1 MIKALKL
8 MKPLLVSSVLFL
20 SVVAAFAQSQS
31 TDVAGQTASRDSSLQ
46 LREDNIPQI
55 VAAMTPEEKC
65 MLIIGGRAASFNG
78 IGFTNTGVPGA
89 AGVINGIP
97 RLGIPTIV
105 LADGPAGLRISPV
118 REGDSRT
125 FYCTG
130 YPIATM
136 LSSTWNLE
144 LVQEAG
150 RNLGNEVLE
159 YGVDILLAPGANIHR
174 NPLCGRNFEYYS
186 EDPLLSG
193 KMAAA
198 MINGIEEN
206 GVGTSL
212 KHFAV
217 NNQEFNRL
225 SNDAIVSE
233 RALREIYLRNFEIAV
248 RESQPWTVMTSY
260 NFINGEHAAE
270 SKRLLTDILRDEWGF
285 EGAVMTD
292 WNGGYDDP
300 AIIRA
305 GNEMIQPGRDERYV
319 RLLNAVKDGSLSMAV
334 VDRTVTRILELVIRT
349 PKFKGYAPSENP
361 DLKAHAQVCKK
372 VADEGVV
379 LLKNDLEALP
389 MSKDNK
395 IALFGVTSY
404 DFIAGG
410 TGSGNVNRSYVVDL
424 MRGLSNVGFRLEPE
438 LDAFYKEYM
447 RAEALR
453 CERINGDNKWY
464 IDRERA
470 IEVIPDDL
478 IGKSASNSD
487 VAVITI
493 GRVFG
498 EGKDRDYYHSYL
510 LSDREKEL
518 ISKVSEAFHAAGKKV
533 TVILNTGGFV
543 EMTSWQDKVDA
554 VVLCWQPG
562 QEGGNT
568 VASVLSGEVNPSGH
582 LPATISTDY
591 ALEPTAMNFPQVY
604 ADKPFNYSYY
614 RQLTD
619 RKLPVHT
626 VRNIDYTMYEEGIY
640 VGYRYFNTFA
650 PKAVAYPFGFGLSY
664 TSFDFKDMHVE
675 RTDDGWNVFVTVTN
689 TGKVSGKDV
698 VQLYVKAPKG
708 KLDKPERELKGFA
721 KTPEIAPGKSCTV
734 TVHVPEASLA
744 SYDELSSNWIV
755 DAGKYVFMASQ
766 DASDCSLK
774 KTVRV
779 EGSVSPVEGDG
790 LKVIS
795 YNIRVGK
802 GKDGSNS
809 WEHRRHASI
818 TMLKE
823 QMPDIFGL
831 QEALDFQVS
840 YLQENLPGYKN
851 VGVGRDDGVAKG
863 ERMSIFYNTNTVE
876 LFDWGTFW
884 LSETPEIPSKGWDA
898 AYPRCATWAK
908 MKMKD
913 SGKEFFYVNTHLD
926 HQGAESQ
933 QKGLDL
939 IVRRVAA
946 MNPAGLPMVLTG
958 DFNVEPDN
966 PVLDELDTRML
977 SAQKSALEHDVKA
990 TFNGWGSRAIV
1001 IDYIY
1006 FSGFSHCPEYKV
1018 LDGTYDS
1025 VPYISDHYPV
1035 MSRLKFL

>member
-1 MIKALKL
+1 
-8 MKPLLVSSVLFL
+8 MKSHKIILVSALLACQMTSAL
-20 SVVAAFAQSQS
+20 ADKAP
-31 TDVAGQTASRDSSLQ
+31 Q
-46 LREDNIPQI
+46 LREDNISEV

-65 MLIIGGRAASFNG
+65 TLIIGGRAASFNG

-97 RLGIPTIV
+97 RLGIPTVV
-105 LADGPAGLRISPV
+105 LADGPAGLRISPT

-144 LVQEAG
+144 LVEEAG
-150 RNLGNEVLE
+150 RNMGNEVLE

-198 MINGIEEN
+198 MINGIEKN

-217 NNQEFNRL
+217 NNQELNRL
-225 SNDAIVSE
+225 SNNAIVSE
-233 RALREIYLRNFEIAV
+233 RALREIYLKNFEIAV

-292 WNGGYDDP
+292 WNGGYDDA
-300 AIIRA
+300 AIVRA

-319 RLLNAVKDGSLSMAV
+319 NLLNAIHDGSLSMDD
-334 VDRTVTRILELVIRT
+334 VDRAVTRILELVVRT
-349 PKFKGYAPSENP
+349 PKFKGYKPSESP
-361 DLKAHAQVCKK
+361 DLKAHAKVCKK

-379 LLKNDLEALP
+379 LLKNNSAALP
-389 MSKDNK
+389 MSKDNE

-410 TGSGNVNRSYVVDL
+410 TGSGNVNRPYVVDL
-424 MRGLSNVGFRLEPE
+424 MSGLSNVGFRLEPE
-438 LDAFYKEYM
+438 LDAFYKDYM
-447 RAEALR
+447 KAEALR
-453 CERINGDNKWY
+453 CERINGNNKWF

-470 IEVIPDDL
+470 IEVIPDGL
-478 IGKSASNSD
+478 IAKAAANAD
-487 VAVITI
+487 DAVITI

-518 ISKVSEAFHAAGKKV
+518 ISKVSDCFHEAGKKV
-533 TVILNTGGFV
+533 TVILNVGGLV
-543 EMTSWQDKVDA
+543 EMTSWQDNVDA

-568 VASVLSGEVNPSGH
+568 VASVLSADVNPSGH
-582 LPATISTDY
+582 LPATISTEY
-591 ALEPTAMNFPQVY
+591 ALEPTAKNFPQVY

-614 RQLTD
+614 RQLLD
-619 RKLPVHT
+619 RKLPLHT
-626 VRNIDYTMYEEGIY
+626 VRNIDYTEYEEGIY

-664 TSFDFKDMHVE
+664 TTFDFNDMKVE
-675 RTDDGWNVFVTVTN
+675 SAEGGWNVSVMVTN

-698 VQLYVKAPKG
+698 VQLYVRAPKG

-721 KTPEIAPGKSCTV
+721 KTPEIAPGESCEV
-734 TVHVPEASLA
+734 TIHVPAGSLA
-744 SYDELSSNWIV
+744 SYDEQTCSWVIEP
-755 DAGKYVFMASQ
+755 GKYVFMASK

-774 KTVRV
+774 K
-779 EGSVSPVEGDG
+779 SV
-790 LKVIS
+790 
-795 YNIRVGK
+795 
-802 GKDGSNS
+802 
-809 WEHRRHASI
+809 
-818 TMLKE
+818 
-823 QMPDIFGL
+823 
-831 QEALDFQVS
+831 
-840 YLQENLPGYKN
+840 N
-851 VGVGRDDGVAKG
+851 V
-863 ERMSIFYNTNTVE
+863 
-876 LFDWGTFW
+876 
-884 LSETPEIPSKGWDA
+884 
-898 AYPRCATWAK
+898 
-908 MKMKD
+908 
-913 SGKEFFYVNTHLD
+913 
-926 HQGAESQ
+926 
-933 QKGLDL
+933 
-939 IVRRVAA
+939 
-946 MNPAGLPMVLTG
+946 
-958 DFNVEPDN
+958 
-966 PVLDELDTRML
+966 
-977 SAQKSALEHDVKA
+977 
-990 TFNGWGSRAIV
+990 
-1001 IDYIY
+1001 
-1006 FSGFSHCPEYKV
+1006 
-1018 LDGTYDS
+1018 
-1025 VPYISDHYPV
+1025 
-1035 MSRLKFL
+1035 

>member
-1 MIKALKL
+1 MESYKIKTI
-8 MKPLLVSSVLFL
+8 LVSAILACQVTSAL
-20 SVVAAFAQSQS
+20 ADKAP
-31 TDVAGQTASRDSSLQ
+31 Q
-46 LREDNIPQI
+46 LREDNIPEV

-65 MLIIGGRAASFNG
+65 TLIIGGRAASFNG

-97 RLGIPTIV
+97 RLGIPTVV
-105 LADGPAGLRISPV
+105 LADGPAGLRIAPK
-118 REGDSRT
+118 RKGDTRT

-144 LVQEAG
+144 LVEEVG
-150 RNLGNEVLE
+150 RNMGNEVLE

-217 NNQEFNRL
+217 NNQELNRL
-225 SNDAIVSE
+225 SNNAIVSE
-233 RALREIYLRNFEIAV
+233 RALREIYLKNFEIAV
-248 RESQPWTVMTSY
+248 RESQPWTIMTSY

-292 WNGGYDDP
+292 WNGGYDDA
-300 AIIRA
+300 AIVRA

-319 RLLNAVKDGSLSMAV
+319 NLLNAIHDGGLSMDD
-334 VDRTVTRILELVIRT
+334 VDRAVTRILELVVRT
-349 PKFKGYAPSENP
+349 PKFKGYKPSESP
-361 DLKAHAQVCKK
+361 DLKAHAKVCKK

-379 LLKNDLEALP
+379 LLKNNSAALP
-389 MSKDNK
+389 MSKDNE

-410 TGSGNVNRSYVVDL
+410 TGSGNVNRPYVVDL
-424 MRGLSNVGFRLEPE
+424 MSGLTNVGFRLDPE
-438 LDAFYKEYM
+438 LDAFYKDYM
-447 RAEALR
+447 KAEAVR
-453 CERINGDNKWY
+453 CGRINGDNKWF

-478 IGKSASNSD
+478 IVKAAANAD
-487 VAVITI
+487 DAVITI

-518 ISKVSEAFHAAGKKV
+518 ISKVSESFHKAGKKV
-533 TVILNTGGFV
+533 TVILNVGGLV

-554 VVLCWQPG
+554 IVLCWQPG

-568 VASVLSGEVNPSGH
+568 VASVLGGEVNPSGH
-582 LPATISTDY
+582 LPATISTEY
-591 ALEPTAMNFPQVY
+591 ALEPTAKNFPQVY

-614 RQLTD
+614 RQLLD
-619 RKLPVHT
+619 RKLPLHT
-626 VRNIDYTMYEEGIY
+626 VRNIDYTEYEEGIY

-664 TSFDFKDMHVE
+664 TTFDFNDMKVE
-675 RTDDGWNVFVTVTN
+675 SAEGGWNVSVVVTN

-698 VQLYVKAPKG
+698 VQLYVRAPKG

-721 KTPEIAPGKSCTV
+721 KTPEIAPGESCEV
-734 TVHVPEASLA
+734 TIHVPAGSLA
-744 SYDELSSNWIV
+744 SYDEQTGSWVIEP
-755 DAGKYVFMASQ
+755 GKYVFMASK

-774 KTVRV
+774 KSVNV
-779 EGSVSPVEGDG
+779 AGS
-790 LKVIS
+790 
-795 YNIRVGK
+795 
-802 GKDGSNS
+802 
-809 WEHRRHASI
+809 
-818 TMLKE
+818 
-823 QMPDIFGL
+823 
-831 QEALDFQVS
+831 
-840 YLQENLPGYKN
+840 
-851 VGVGRDDGVAKG
+851 
-863 ERMSIFYNTNTVE
+863 
-876 LFDWGTFW
+876 
-884 LSETPEIPSKGWDA
+884 
-898 AYPRCATWAK
+898 
-908 MKMKD
+908 
-913 SGKEFFYVNTHLD
+913 
-926 HQGAESQ
+926 GA
-933 QKGLDL
+933 
-939 IVRRVAA
+939 
-946 MNPAGLPMVLTG
+946 VL
-958 DFNVEPDN
+958 
-966 PVLDELDTRML
+966 
-977 SAQKSALEHDVKA
+977 
-990 TFNGWGSRAIV
+990 
-1001 IDYIY
+1001 
-1006 FSGFSHCPEYKV
+1006 
-1018 LDGTYDS
+1018 
-1025 VPYISDHYPV
+1025 
-1035 MSRLKFL
+1035 

>member
-1 MIKALKL
+1 MESYKIKTI
-8 MKPLLVSSVLFL
+8 LVSAILACHVTSAL
-20 SVVAAFAQSQS
+20 ADKAP
-31 TDVAGQTASRDSSLQ
+31 Q
-46 LREDNIPQI
+46 LREDNIAEV

-65 MLIIGGRAASFNG
+65 TLIIGGRAASFNG

-97 RLGIPTIV
+97 RLGIPTVV
-105 LADGPAGLRISPV
+105 LADGPAGLRISPT
-118 REGDSRT
+118 REGDTRT

-144 LVQEAG
+144 LVEEAG
-150 RNLGNEVLE
+150 RNMGNEVLE

-217 NNQEFNRL
+217 NNQELNRL
-225 SNDAIVSE
+225 SNNAIVSE
-233 RALREIYLRNFEIAV
+233 RALREIYLKNFEIAV
-248 RESQPWTVMTSY
+248 RESQPWTIMTSY

-292 WNGGYDDP
+292 WNGGYDDA
-300 AIIRA
+300 AIVRA

-319 RLLNAVKDGSLSMAV
+319 NLLNAIHDGSLSMDD
-334 VDRTVTRILELVIRT
+334 VDRAVTRILELVVRT
-349 PKFKGYAPSENP
+349 PKFKGYKPSESP
-361 DLKAHAQVCKK
+361 DLKAHAKVCKK

-379 LLKNDLEALP
+379 LLKNNSAALP
-389 MSKDNK
+389 MSKDNE

-410 TGSGNVNRSYVVDL
+410 TGSGNVNRPYVVDL
-424 MRGLSNVGFRLEPE
+424 MSGLTNVGFRLDPE
-438 LDAFYKEYM
+438 LDAFYKDYM
-447 RAEALR
+447 KAEAVR
-453 CERINGDNKWY
+453 CGRINGDNKWF

-478 IGKSASNSD
+478 IVKAAANAD
-487 VAVITI
+487 DAVITI

-518 ISKVSEAFHAAGKKV
+518 IFKVSESFHKAGKKV
-533 TVILNTGGFV
+533 TVILNVGGLV

-554 VVLCWQPG
+554 IVLCWQPG

-582 LPATISTDY
+582 LPATISTEY
-591 ALEPTAMNFPQVY
+591 ALEPTAKNFPQVY

-614 RQLTD
+614 RQLLD
-619 RKLPVHT
+619 RKLPLHT
-626 VRNIDYTMYEEGIY
+626 VRNIDYTEYEEGIY

-664 TSFDFKDMHVE
+664 TTFDFNNMKVE
-675 RTDDGWNVFVTVTN
+675 SAVDGWDVTVTVTN

-698 VQLYVKAPKG
+698 VQLYVRAPKG

-721 KTPEIAPGKSCTV
+721 KTPEIAPGESCEV
-734 TVHVPEASLA
+734 KIHVPAGSLA
-744 SYDELSSNWIV
+744 SYDEQTGSWVIEP
-755 DAGKYVFMASQ
+755 GKYVFMASK

-774 KTVRV
+774 K
-779 EGSVSPVEGDG
+779 SVSVA
-790 LKVIS
+790 
-795 YNIRVGK
+795 
-802 GKDGSNS
+802 GS
-809 WEHRRHASI
+809 
-818 TMLKE
+818 
-823 QMPDIFGL
+823 
-831 QEALDFQVS
+831 
-840 YLQENLPGYKN
+840 
-851 VGVGRDDGVAKG
+851 
-863 ERMSIFYNTNTVE
+863 
-876 LFDWGTFW
+876 
-884 LSETPEIPSKGWDA
+884 
-898 AYPRCATWAK
+898 
-908 MKMKD
+908 
-913 SGKEFFYVNTHLD
+913 
-926 HQGAESQ
+926 GA
-933 QKGLDL
+933 
-939 IVRRVAA
+939 
-946 MNPAGLPMVLTG
+946 VL
-958 DFNVEPDN
+958 
-966 PVLDELDTRML
+966 
-977 SAQKSALEHDVKA
+977 
-990 TFNGWGSRAIV
+990 
-1001 IDYIY
+1001 
-1006 FSGFSHCPEYKV
+1006 
-1018 LDGTYDS
+1018 
-1025 VPYISDHYPV
+1025 
-1035 MSRLKFL
+1035 

>member
-1 MIKALKL
+1 MESHKIKTI
-8 MKPLLVSSVLFL
+8 LVSAFL
-20 SVVAAFAQSQS
+20 ACQVTSALADKAP
-31 TDVAGQTASRDSSLQ
+31 Q
-46 LREDNIPQI
+46 LREDNIAEV

-65 MLIIGGRAASFNG
+65 TLIIGGRAASFNG

-97 RLGIPTIV
+97 RLGIPTVV
-105 LADGPAGLRISPV
+105 LADGPAGLRISPT

-144 LVQEAG
+144 LVEEAG
-150 RNLGNEVLE
+150 RNMGNEVLE

-217 NNQEFNRL
+217 NNQELNRL
-225 SNDAIVSE
+225 SNNAIVSE
-233 RALREIYLRNFEIAV
+233 RALREIYLKNFEIAV

-292 WNGGYDDP
+292 WNGGYDDA
-300 AIIRA
+300 AIVRA

-319 RLLNAVKDGSLSMAV
+319 NLLNAIHDGSLSMDD
-334 VDRTVTRILELVIRT
+334 VDRAVTRILELVVRT
-349 PKFKGYAPSENP
+349 PKFKGYKPSEAP
-361 DLKAHAQVCKK
+361 DLKAHAKVCKK

-379 LLKNDLEALP
+379 LLKNKSAALP
-389 MSKDNK
+389 MSKDSE

-410 TGSGNVNRSYVVDL
+410 TGSGNVNRPYVMDL
-424 MRGLSNVGFRLEPE
+424 MSGLSNVGFRLEPE
-438 LDAFYKEYM
+438 LDAFYKDYM
-447 RAEALR
+447 KAEALR
-453 CERINGDNKWY
+453 CARINGDNKWF

-470 IEVIPDDL
+470 IEVVPDEL
-478 IGKSASNSD
+478 IVKAAANAD
-487 VAVITI
+487 DAVITI

-518 ISKVSEAFHAAGKKV
+518 ISKVSESFHKAGKKV
-533 TVILNTGGFV
+533 TVILNVGGLV

-554 VVLCWQPG
+554 IVLCWQPG

-568 VASVLSGEVNPSGH
+568 VASVLSGDVNPSGH
-582 LPATISTDY
+582 LPATISTEY
-591 ALEPTAMNFPQVY
+591 ALEPTAKNFPQVY

-614 RQLTD
+614 RQLLD
-619 RKLPVHT
+619 RKLPLHT
-626 VRNIDYTMYEEGIY
+626 VRNIDYTEYEEGIY

-664 TSFDFKDMHVE
+664 TTFDFNDMTVE
-675 RTDDGWNVFVTVTN
+675 SAGDGWDVTVTVTN
-689 TGKVSGKDV
+689 SGKVRGKDV
-698 VQLYVKAPKG
+698 VQLYVRAPKG

-721 KTPEIAPGKSCTV
+721 KTPEIAPGESCAV
-734 TVHVPEASLA
+734 TIHVPAGSLA
-744 SYDELSSNWIV
+744 SYDEQTGSWV
-755 DAGKYVFMASQ
+755 VEPGKYVFMASK

-774 KTVRV
+774 KSVNV
-779 EGSVSPVEGDG
+779 AGS
-790 LKVIS
+790 
-795 YNIRVGK
+795 
-802 GKDGSNS
+802 
-809 WEHRRHASI
+809 
-818 TMLKE
+818 
-823 QMPDIFGL
+823 
-831 QEALDFQVS
+831 
-840 YLQENLPGYKN
+840 
-851 VGVGRDDGVAKG
+851 
-863 ERMSIFYNTNTVE
+863 
-876 LFDWGTFW
+876 
-884 LSETPEIPSKGWDA
+884 
-898 AYPRCATWAK
+898 
-908 MKMKD
+908 
-913 SGKEFFYVNTHLD
+913 
-926 HQGAESQ
+926 GA
-933 QKGLDL
+933 
-939 IVRRVAA
+939 
-946 MNPAGLPMVLTG
+946 VL
-958 DFNVEPDN
+958 
-966 PVLDELDTRML
+966 
-977 SAQKSALEHDVKA
+977 
-990 TFNGWGSRAIV
+990 
-1001 IDYIY
+1001 
-1006 FSGFSHCPEYKV
+1006 
-1018 LDGTYDS
+1018 
-1025 VPYISDHYPV
+1025 
-1035 MSRLKFL
+1035 